1 VKGRF
6 YRQSKALT
14 EAIDE
19 FFEEGPPH
27 SVWDELASNQRQE
40 NAECAE
46 KGPEVKRLVNCAD
59 DSVLQTT
66 FLDQTSAAAP
76 ASTATSE
83 RLPLMTDDEYYNLT
97 RSLNRRQR
105 KLFQFVLNCCRSK
118 RQCDTKPPFYVYC
131 TGGAVVGKSHL
142 IYAIVQMV
150 NWELRQPGGNPDDVI
165 VILTAP
171 TGTAAYVIQGQTLH
185 SAFMIS
191 AKGITTLSAEKLAM
205 LRNKFSKLILIIIDE
220 VSIVGGNLLKLVHE
234 RCAATRELPLALPFA
249 GISVLAI
256 GDFQHL
262 SPVGESPV
270 YKPPRSG
277 YVALA
282 ELWMSNLKVV
292 KLTDI
297 MRQ

>member
-1 VKGRF
+1 V
-6 YRQSKALT
+6 
-14 EAIDE
+14 E
-19 FFEEGPPH
+19 
-27 SVWDELASNQRQE
+27 
-40 NAECAE
+40 
-46 KGPEVKRLVNCAD
+46 RLVDCAD

-66 FLDQTSAAAP
+66 FLDQTSAAAL

-97 RSLNRRQR
+97 RSLNRRQQE
-105 KLFQFVLNCCRSK
+105 LFQFVLNWCRSK
-118 RQCDTKPPFYVYC
+118 RKCDTTPPFYVYC

-142 IYAIVQMV
+142 IHAIVQMV
-150 NWELRQPGGNPDDVI
+150 NGELRQPGDSPDAI
-165 VILTAP
+165 VIFTAP
-171 TGTAAYVIQGQTLH
+171 TGTAAYAIQGQTLH

-191 AKGITTLSAEKLAM
+191 AKGIITLSAEKLAM

-220 VSIVGGNLLKLVHE
+220 VSMVGANLLKLVHE

-256 GDFQHL
+256 GDFQQL

-277 YVALA
+277 YVGLA
-282 ELWMSNLKVV
+282 ELWMSNLKIV